1 MNPAADRIATLRAL
15 RDGPREGAL
24 LRFAL
29 GRALL
34 DAGDAAAAAP
44 EFERAIGFDPTYS
57 AAWQGLGEALAAA
70 GRDADA
76 IVAYERGI
84 AAAESRGDVQAA
96 KVMRVR
102 RRRLGPSL

>member
-1 MNPAADRIATLRAL
+1 MSVAGDRIAALRAL
-15 RDGPREGAL
+15 RDGPRDGAL

-29 GRALL
+29 ARALL

-70 GRDADA
+70 GRVADA
-76 IVAYERGI
+76 IAAYERGI
-84 AAAESRGDVQAA
+84 AAAETRGDVQAA

-102 RRRLGPSL
+102 QRRLRA

>member
-1 MNPAADRIATLRAL
+1 MNPSRDRIVALRAL
-15 RDGPREGAL
+15 CDGPRDGAL

-34 DAGDAAAAAP
+34 DAGDPAAAAP
-44 EFERAIGFDPTYS
+44 EFELAIGFDPVYS

-70 GRDADA
+70 GRAADA
-76 IVAYERGI
+76 IAAYERGI

-96 KVMRVR
+96 KVMRVL
-102 RRRLGPSL
+102 RRRLGKA